1 MGYGGLVV
9 AAMFAVLILLVFP
22 YAVDRQTALTQ
33 SRESDRFSPRM
44 RLLRAEG
51 PPASARGAIEAHGG
65 GRRSQPLL
73 SVAPQVA
80 RQDQE
85 DPGDIMT
92 SQEDSARRPRTRVHA
107 EDEDGAQSQ
116 TLHEVTRLRARR
128 AARLSRERAAGRRRM
143 LASALLAAATL
154 AVVALAAATLV
165 AWAWVALPAATLAA
179 ALGLSRGAAV
189 RSERAQRAEDVEMRV
204 LREKLRAHAAAAPA
218 LSGARHGA
226 EVGGVSSPGP
236 EAREAEPAAT
246 GASVDEAVAEADA
259 APRTERAELDDAP
272 RRTGSPR
279 REWSVPDLPAPSYAV
294 RGRVEGRSVH
304 PDTDIRGIPQVEA
317 SVPARPVAGGQSPRG
332 VRSTEEVVA
341 SQPVAFDL
349 EAVLDARRAE

>member
-1 MGYGGLVV
+1 LVV

-22 YAVDRQTALTQ
+22 HAVDRQTALTQ

-51 PPASARGAIEAHGG
+51 PPASVRGAIEAHGG

-85 DPGDIMT
+85 DPGEIMT

-107 EDEDGAQSQ
+107 EDDAQSQ

-143 LASALLAAATL
+143 LAAAALAVATM

-165 AWAWVALPAATLAA
+165 AWAWVALPAATLVA

-189 RSERAQRAEDVEMRV
+189 RSERAQRAEDIEMRA

-218 LSGARHGA
+218 PSGARHGA
-226 EVGGVSSPGP
+226 KAGGVSSPGP
-236 EAREAEPAAT
+236 EPHEAEPAAT
-246 GASVDEAVAEADA
+246 GAFVAEAVAEADA
-259 APRTERAELDDAP
+259 APRTERAEPADAP

-317 SVPARPVAGGQSPRG
+317 AVPARPVAGGQSPRG
-332 VRSTEEVVA
+332 ARSTEEVVA

>member
-1 MGYGGLVV
+1 LVV

-85 DPGDIMT
+85 DPGEIMT

-143 LASALLAAATL
+143 LASASLAAATL

-165 AWAWVALPAATLAA
+165 AWAWVTLPAATLAA

-218 LSGARHGA
+218 LSGVRHGA

-236 EAREAEPAAT
+236 EARREAEPAAT
-246 GASVDEAVAEADA
+246 GASVAEAVTEADA
-259 APRTERAELDDAP
+259 VPRTERAEPADAP
-272 RRTGSPR
+272 RRTGSPQ

-317 SVPARPVAGGQSPRG
+317 AVPARPVAGGQSPRG